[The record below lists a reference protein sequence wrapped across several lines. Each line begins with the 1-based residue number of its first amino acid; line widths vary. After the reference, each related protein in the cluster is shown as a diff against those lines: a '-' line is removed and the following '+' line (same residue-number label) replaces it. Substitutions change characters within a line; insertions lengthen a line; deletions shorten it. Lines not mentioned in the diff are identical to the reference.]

1 MGEKELKKEIKKD
14 LKWYEKL
21 YVSIF
26 WKTTLK
32 IYNKGR
38 INATNCFLKKQ

>member
-1 MGEKELKKEIKKD
+1 MLEKELKKEIEKD

-21 YVSIF
+21 YIRMS
-26 WKTTLK
+26 WKTIFK

-38 INATNCFLKKQ
+38 IKATNCFLKK